1 MTAHEKKLER
11 DRAYYY
17 AHREAKLAYRR
28 KYYEENKERYRS
40 YKSNPV
46 PVSTVK
52 AVMKMEEC
60 VRLLGEAAL
69 SVKSDEAVSVIRR
82 CIDEIAETCRKLK
95 NR

>member
-11 DRAYYY
+11 DRVYYY
-17 AHREAKLAYRR
+17 ANKENRLAYQRD
-28 KYYEENKERYRS
+28 YYKKNREKWRS

-46 PVSTVK
+46 SVGTVK

-69 SVKSDEAVSVIRR
+69 SVKSDEAVSVMRR